1 MDELERL
8 RKEIDEIDAGIV
20 RLFERRMAVTEQIG
34 RYKQKNGLP
43 VLDNRRQ
50 QEVLESK
57 AALPEDPSLR
67 ADVVMLYETIMG
79 LSRRQQRGIVREGL
93 QEPNYARVE
102 AAVKN
107 LRQPPEHPAVAY
119 QGVPGA
125 YSEQAAADFFGNGAE
140 ITGLPRFEDVFLAI
154 REGRADYGVV
164 PIENNS
170 TGGIRQIYDLLARY
184 EFYLVGETAV
194 RVEHCL
200 CAPEGADL
208 DTITHVY
215 SHEQGLFQ
223 SEQFLNRHPG
233 WIRVPYLD
241 TAGSARYVAE
251 TGDITKAAVCSERA
265 AELYGLKILAR
276 QVNYSSVNTT
286 RFVVVSPQLELREGA
301 DKIST
306 LLTTPHESGC
316 LHEILGIFAV
326 NGLNLVKLE
335 SRPIPEKSWEY
346 MFFIEFTGNLG
357 DPGME
362 GVLREICQ
370 TAAEFRLLGNF
381 RTNLEART

>member
-102 AAVKN
+102 AAVEN

-125 YSEQAAADFFGNGAE
+125 YSEQAAADFFGSGAE

-154 REGRADYGVV
+154 REG
-164 PIENNS
+164 S
-170 TGGIRQIYDLLARY
+170 Q
-184 EFYLVGETAV
+184 
-194 RVEHCL
+194 
-200 CAPEGADL
+200 
-208 DTITHVY
+208 
-215 SHEQGLFQ
+215 
-223 SEQFLNRHPG
+223 EQFRAL
-233 WIRVPYLD
+233 VPHAATGLSPWLRPRWRPSRR
-241 TAGSARYVAE
+241 GSGR
-251 TGDITKAAVCSERA
+251 
-265 AELYGLKILAR
+265 
-276 QVNYSSVNTT
+276 SV
-286 RFVVVSPQLELREGA
+286 
-301 DKIST
+301 
-306 LLTTPHESGC
+306 
-316 LHEILGIFAV
+316 
-326 NGLNLVKLE
+326 
-335 SRPIPEKSWEY
+335 
-346 MFFIEFTGNLG
+346 
-357 DPGME
+357 
-362 GVLREICQ
+362 
-370 TAAEFRLLGNF
+370 
-381 RTNLEART
+381 

>member
-125 YSEQAAADFFGNGAE
+125 YSEQAAADFFGSGAE

-208 DTITHVY
+208 DTITNVY

-223 SEQFLNRHPG
+223 CERFLSRFP
-233 WIRVPYLD
+233 WKRVPQED
-241 TAGSARYVAE
+241 TAGSARIVAE
-251 TGDITKAAVCSERA
+251 SGDRSKAAICSSRA
-265 AELYGLKILAR
+265 AELYGLEILER
-276 QVNYSSVNTT
+276 NINTNTNNTT
-286 RFVVVSPQLELREGA
+286 RFVIVSPVMELPEGR
-301 DKIST
+301 DKICIS
-306 LLTTPHESGC
+306 LTTAHHSGS
-316 LHEILGIFAV
+316 LHEILTIFARH
-326 NGLNLVKLE
+326 GLNLVKLE
-335 SRPIPEKSWEY
+335 SRPVQGKNWEY
-346 MFFIEFTGNLG
+346 MFFIDFTGDLTAS
-357 DPGME
+357 GMD
-362 GVLREICQ
+362 GVIRELMNTAFGLRV
-370 TAAEFRLLGNF
+370 FGNF
-381 RTNLEART
+381 RSNL